1 VRGNGQRDESLFR
14 NPVLIG
20 ALTVL
25 FALVAVTLAYQA
37 NNGLPFVPRYELHV
51 QVTNA
56 SELTHGTEVHMGGTL
71 VGLVTS
77 VEPTRDARGNP
88 VAQLNL
94 SLEKKIEPLPVDS
107 TFIIRLKGA
116 IGLKY
121 LDVTPGRSR
130 RTWPNGA
137 VVPDIHSG
145 ATVDLDK
152 VLSMFN
158 LPTRL
163 GVRQATIGFSDAL
176 AGRGAGINDAIGAFV
191 PLVTDLGP
199 VMRNLGSP
207 RTDIGG
213 FFHGLERFSAAVAP
227 VARTQ
232 ATLYTN
238 LDVTFRALASVAVP
252 YLQQWISQTPPTF
265 ATVIADAPRIG
276 AFVNNTAGLFSELR
290 PGFATLHESAP
301 VFADAFAAGAKNLP
315 GSVALDQRLLT
326 LSRTLNSFGTN
337 PAVTAGLNRLTL
349 TAHSL
354 RAPLSFLTPVQS
366 TCNYVSLF
374 LRNIASLLDE
384 RVGTG
389 TVLRFNLVTIDDI
402 PGAESV
408 PSQRPFLTPN
418 TNPSN
423 EHGPLHVNAY
433 PYTAS
438 PGQPN
443 VCAAGNEP
451 YSGKRASIGN
461 PSQFLGTRTETT
473 TRPKG

>member
-1 VRGNGQRDESLFR
+1 
-14 NPVLIG
+14 VLIG

-25 FALVAVTLAYQA
+25 FVVVAVTLAYQA
-37 NNGLPFVPRYELHV
+37 NNGLPFVPKYDLHV
-51 QVTNA
+51 QITDA
-56 SELTHGTEVHMGGTL
+56 SELTHGTEVHMGGAL

-77 VEPTRDARGNP
+77 VDPTRDAQGNP

-94 SLEKKIEPLPVDS
+94 SLDKKIEPLAVDS
-107 TFIIRLKGA
+107 TFVVRLKGA

-121 LDVTPGRSR
+121 LDVTPGHSKQ
-130 RTWPNGA
+130 TWANGA
-137 VVPDIHSG
+137 TVPDIHSG
-145 ATVDLDK
+145 AAVDLDQ
-152 VLSMFN
+152 VLSMFDA
-158 LPTRL
+158 PTRL

-176 AGRGAGINDAIGAFV
+176 AGRGGGINNAIGAFV

-213 FFHGLERFSAAVAP
+213 FFRGLERFSAAVAP

-232 ATLYTN
+232 ATLYQN
-238 LDVTFRALASVAVP
+238 LDVTFRALASVARP

-265 ATVIADAPRIG
+265 ATVIADSPHIRS
-276 AFVNNTAGLFSELR
+276 FVSNTAGLFSELR
-290 PGFATLHESAP
+290 PGFATLHQSAP

-326 LSRTLNSFGTN
+326 LSRALEAFGQS
-337 PAVTAGLNRLTL
+337 PAVQAGLSRLTL
-349 TAHSL
+349 TAKSL
-354 RAPLSFLTPVQS
+354 RSPLSFLTPVQS

-374 LRNIASLLDE
+374 LRNIGSLLNE
-384 RVGTG
+384 QVGTG
-389 TVLRFNLVTIDDI
+389 TALRFNLVAIDDI

-418 TNPSN
+418 TDPRN
-423 EHGPLHVNAY
+423 EHGPLHVNPY

-438 PGQPN
+438 PGQPD

-451 YSGKRASIGN
+451 YSGTRASIGN
-461 PSQFLGTRTETT
+461 PSSFLGTRTEKT
-473 TRPKG
+473 TRPKR